1 MKLTEKQKAFC
12 DYYIESLNATE
23 SYKRAYG
30 CNKQATAETNASRL
44 LSNAK
49 VKNHIDERLKEID
62 SKRIA
67 KAEEVLAFLSSSLRG
82 EVDEEVVTQ
91 ESDGAGGIKPVI
103 IRKQLSAKDRIK
115 AAELLGKRYA
125 LFTEKVENKD
135 NEITIN
141 VVRASEKHGARTN
154 TK

>member
-23 SYKRAYG
+23 SYKRAYKIT
-30 CNKQATAETNASRL
+30 KQSTAETNASRL

-49 VKNHIDERLKEID
+49 VKTYIDEKLKEIQ
-62 SKRIA
+62 SNRIA

-82 EVDEEVVTQ
+82 EIDEEVVAS
-91 ESDGAGGIKPVI
+91 ESDGEGGIKPI
-103 IRKQLSAKDRIK
+103 ILKKQLSAKDRIK

-125 LFTEKVENKD
+125 LFTEKVDLEANVGV
-135 NEITIN
+135 TIIDDIG
-141 VVRASEKHGARTN
+141 SLEDE
-154 TK
+154 

>member
-23 SYKRAYG
+23 SYKRAYKIT
-30 CNKQATAETNASRL
+30 KQSTAETNASRL

-49 VKNHIDERLKEID
+49 VKTYIDEKLKEIQ
-62 SKRIA
+62 SNRIA

-82 EVDEEVVTQ
+82 EIDEEVVAS
-91 ESDGAGGIKPVI
+91 ESDGEGGIKPI
-103 IRKQLSAKDRIK
+103 ILKKQLSAKDRIK

-125 LFTEKVENKD
+125 LFTEKVDLEANVGV
-135 NEITIN
+135 TIIDDIGSLED
-141 VVRASEKHGARTN
+141 A
-154 TK
+154 